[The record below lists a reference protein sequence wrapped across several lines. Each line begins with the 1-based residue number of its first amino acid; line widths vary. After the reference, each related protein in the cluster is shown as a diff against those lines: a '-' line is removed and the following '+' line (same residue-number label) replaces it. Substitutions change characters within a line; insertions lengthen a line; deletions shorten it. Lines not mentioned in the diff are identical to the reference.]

1 MPPPRSPP
9 PTPSAADAAPDAT
22 SCRLH
27 DRLPRRHLRPTP
39 PPTPPHADATIAS
52 ADAAPDATSRRR
64 HVPPT
69 PAHADAPDSD
79 CPDTICPDAICGRRR
94 RPRRHVTPT
103 PPSWLRPTPSATN
116 ATVPP
121 SPRAGPDPMAR
132 GFTKTLSDLTKFT
145 WPIGNL
151 ALLQYLFWEKVQPL
165 DDEAFDPLAHEYPLM
180 LNWSE
185 DEAKKRDAYDTSYG
199 RGNGTIDDVI
209 SEKYRQT
216 LIAQQGRKAEEEL
229 EQELEQE
236 GRAQKRKI
244 IEMRVHRAGIIVVEK
259 LEKKGLVF
267 KPDKGSDDDI
277 EFVEHSEYWVGKY
290 GPSKYKSSKYWTDVK
305 STPAK
310 EDMDNRVDA
319 SFTTG
324 NGNKLAREKGVHHN
338 TPGTGDEGD
347 PFVIEDN
354 GNSPN
359 PSLATVDTN
368 DFPAI
373 TSTPKNM
380 NEVSDG
386 SSADKSEEISMDSLN
401 TRIKNAKENGTPE
414 NDGKENDGKRKRK
427 QSKYC
432 LSPYQQNGGR
442 KRAKK
447 SLFGI
452 RAAMI
457 NTDYIKEDHIEAAKV
472 YIRTLADSEKL
483 CSKTVVHMT
492 GIGGETCTPEILE
505 AIISKKWLHGG
516 VINSYCNHMQTHN
529 PRADRHILSSWV
541 SHWLILR
548 ADGNVNNSERHF
560 MDHFTNQTKMVSR
573 VTEEYFIKDK
583 AYFPFHVEENHWITV
598 LMHNKK
604 KEFQVL
610 NSTGKCSKR
619 VLAKIA
625 KLRAEIAND
634 TKEVNALIETEHPDV
649 SSWPIREYDM
659 PSQTDGVSCGLFVV
673 KCVQNWDG
681 DDWTFEFDQDEVNAS
696 RGRIL
701 AEILFSECNTKE
713 VVKEKILKIMEK
725 K

>member
-1 MPPPRSPP
+1 MHGAVTGPAAACRAAPPLPPVARFRLARRAGLRRPLPPRVGRPRFRRVASRRPPPLRRCRLPLGARCRLACPACPDASCPPRCRAAGCRLACPACPDAYRWARPSNAPDECSHKAAPDPRSSHRKRPDP
-9 PTPSAADAAPDAT
+9 ASPLRNRPRPRLSSLRRNASWTRMFRPALAVEAQGAVAGREAAVEAAAAAVDASAAVVDAAP
-22 SCRLH
+22 
-27 DRLPRRHLRPTP
+27 RR
-39 PPTPPHADATIAS
+39 A
-52 ADAAPDATSRRR
+52 
-64 HVPPT
+64 
-69 PAHADAPDSD
+69 
-79 CPDTICPDAICGRRR
+79 
-94 RPRRHVTPT
+94 
-103 PPSWLRPTPSATN
+103 
-116 ATVPP
+116 
-121 SPRAGPDPMAR
+121 
-132 GFTKTLSDLTKFT
+132 
-145 WPIGNL
+145 
-151 ALLQYLFWEKVQPL
+151 YLFWEKVQPL

-180 LNWSE
+180 LNWLE

-199 RGNGTIDDVI
+199 RDSSGEAG
-209 SEKYRQT
+209 
-216 LIAQQGRKAEEEL
+216 EE
-229 EQELEQE
+229 
-236 GRAQKRKI
+236 RSCI
-244 IEMRVHRAGIIVVEK
+244 
-259 LEKKGLVF
+259 
-267 KPDKGSDDDI
+267 KPNKGSDDDI
-277 EFVEHSEYWVGKY
+277 EFVEHSEDWVGKY

-338 TPGTGDEGD
+338 TPGIGDEGD
-347 PFVIEDN
+347 PFVIEDT

-386 SSADKSEEISMDSLN
+386 SSADKSKEISMDSLN

-414 NDGKENDGKRKRK
+414 NDGKENDGKHKRK

-457 NTDYIKEDHIEAAKV
+457 NTDYINEDHIEAAKV

-492 GIGGETCTPEILE
+492 GIGGETCTPEMLE

-548 ADGNVNNSERHF
+548 ADGKVNNSKRHF
-560 MDHFTNQTKMVSR
+560 MDHFANQTKMVSR

-598 LMHNKK
+598 LKHNKK

-649 SSWPIREYDM
+649 SSWPIREYGM
-659 PSQTDGVSCGLFVV
+659 PSQTDGVSRGLFVV

-696 RGRIL
+696 RGHIL

>member
-1 MPPPRSPP
+1 MRKCLLKFIIKSYSLDRNRFIMPSKNGAISLR
-9 PTPSAADAAPDAT
+9 TEDVFDIFGLQNKGKDAMKALGKGGLKAKVKVPSRFLDSNRGEMMIDDLIENIVASGTYDDDFLRRIVLLLLGTVLAPQSRIEVPNAYYKLVDDVEAIKAYNWNAFT
-22 SCRLH
+22 
-27 DRLPRRHLRPTP
+27 LRVCVEG
-39 PPTPPHADATIAS
+39 I
-52 ADAAPDATSRRR
+52 
-64 HVPPT
+64 
-69 PAHADAPDSD
+69 
-79 CPDTICPDAICGRRR
+79 
-94 RPRRHVTPT
+94 
-103 PPSWLRPTPSATN
+103 
-116 ATVPP
+116 
-121 SPRAGPDPMAR
+121 
-132 GFTKTLSDLTKFT
+132 TKTLSDLTKFT

-151 ALLQYLFWEKVQPL
+151 ALLQYMFWEKVQPL
-165 DDEAFDPLAHEYPLM
+165 DDEAFDPLANEYPLM

-185 DEAKKRDAYDTSYG
+185 DEAMKRDAYDTAYG
-199 RGNGTIDDVI
+199 RGNGT
-209 SEKYRQT
+209 
-216 LIAQQGRKAEEEL
+216 
-229 EQELEQE
+229 
-236 GRAQKRKI
+236 
-244 IEMRVHRAGIIVVEK
+244 IVVEK
-259 LEKKGLVF
+259 LEKKGLVL
-267 KPDKGSDDDI
+267 KPNKGSDDDI
-277 EFVEHSEYWVGKY
+277 EYVEHSEDWVGKY
-290 GPSKYKSSKYWTDVK
+290 GPSKYKSSKYWTDVQ

-338 TPGTGDEGD
+338 TPGTGDKGD
-347 PFVIEDN
+347 PFVIDDN

-359 PSLATVDTN
+359 PSLATLDTN

-380 NEVSDG
+380 NEMSDG
-386 SSADKSEEISMDSLN
+386 SSADKSEEFSMDSLN
-401 TRIKNAKENGTPE
+401 THIKNAKENGTQKNDEKE
-414 NDGKENDGKRKRK
+414 NDEKENDGKRKRK

-432 LSPYQQNGGR
+432 LSPFLQNGGR

-457 NTDYIKEDHIEAAKV
+457 NTNYINEDHIEAAKV
-472 YIRTLADSEKL
+472 YIRTLADSKL

-492 GIGGETCTPEILE
+492 GIGGETCTPEMLE
-505 AIISKKWLHGG
+505 AIISKKWLHGS

-529 PRADRHILSSWV
+529 PRVDRHILSSWV

-548 ADGNVNNSERHF
+548 ADGKVNNSKRHF
-560 MDHFTNQTKMVSR
+560 IEHFTKQSTMVSR

-583 AYFPFHVEENHWITV
+583 AYFPFHVDGSHWITV

-634 TKEVNALIETEHPDV
+634 TNEVNALIETKHPDV

-659 PSQTDGVSCGLFVV
+659 PSKTDGVSCGLFVV
-673 KCVQNWDG
+673 KCVQSWDG

-701 AEILFSECNTKE
+701 AKILFSECNTKE

>member
-1 MPPPRSPP
+1 MMIDDLIDNIVASGTYDDDFLRRIVLVLLG
-9 PTPSAADAAPDAT
+9 TVLAPQSTREVPNAYYK
-22 SCRLH
+22 LVH
-27 DRLPRRHLRPTP
+27 DVEAIKSYNWNAFTLRVCVEG
-39 PPTPPHADATIAS
+39 I
-52 ADAAPDATSRRR
+52 
-64 HVPPT
+64 
-69 PAHADAPDSD
+69 
-79 CPDTICPDAICGRRR
+79 
-94 RPRRHVTPT
+94 
-103 PPSWLRPTPSATN
+103 
-116 ATVPP
+116 
-121 SPRAGPDPMAR
+121 
-132 GFTKTLSDLTKFT
+132 TKTLSDLAKFT

-151 ALLQYLFWEKVQPL
+151 ALIQYMFWEKVQPL
-165 DDEAFDPLAHEYPLM
+165 DEEAFDPLAHEYPLM
-180 LNWSE
+180 VNWSE
-185 DEAKKRDAYDTSYG
+185 DEAMKRDAYDTAYG

-216 LIAQQGRKAEEEL
+216 LIAQQGRKVEEEL
-229 EQELEQE
+229 EQED
-236 GRAQKRKI
+236 GTDRAQRMKDNRDEASSSRDTTLDQVMKCI
-244 IEMRVHRAGIIVVEK
+244 KDMQKEIRLLPEKCAEIVVQK
-259 LEKKGLVF
+259 LEKEGLAF
-267 KPDKGSDDDI
+267 RGFRDDI
-277 EFVEHSEYWVGKY
+277 EFVEHSEAWMGKY
-290 GPSKYKSSKYWTDVK
+290 GPSKYKSKYWTDVK

-324 NGNKLAREKGVHHN
+324 NGKKLARDKGVHHN

-347 PFVIEDN
+347 PFVIYDN
-354 GNSPN
+354 GNSPD
-359 PSLATVDTN
+359 PSLETVATN
-368 DFPAI
+368 EFPPF

-386 SSADKSEEISMDSLN
+386 SSADKSEEFSMDSLN
-401 TRIKNAKENGTPE
+401 TRIKNAIESGTQKSDGKETDGKENDGKE

-457 NTDYIKEDHIEAAKV
+457 NTDYINEDHIEAAKI
-472 YIRTLADSEKL
+472 YIRTLVDSEKL
-483 CSKTVVHMT
+483 RRKTVVHMT
-492 GIGGETCTPEILE
+492 GIGGETCTPHMLE

-516 VINSYCNHMQTHN
+516 
-529 PRADRHILSSWV
+529 
-541 SHWLILR
+541 
-548 ADGNVNNSERHF
+548 
-560 MDHFTNQTKMVSR
+560 
-573 VTEEYFIKDK
+573 

-625 KLRAEIAND
+625 KLRAEIAID
-634 TKEVNALIETEHPDV
+634 TKEVNALIETDHHDV
-649 SSWPIREYDM
+649 SSWPIREYNM
-659 PSQTDGVSCGLFVV
+659 PSQKDGVSCGLFVV
-673 KCVQNWDG
+673 KCVQHWDG
-681 DDWTFEFDQDEVNAS
+681 DGWAFEFDQDEVNAS

-713 VVKEKILKIMEK
+713 VVKEKILKIMETK
-725 K
+725 

>member
-1 MPPPRSPP
+1 MRKCLLKFIIKSYALDRKRFIMPSKNGAISLR
-9 PTPSAADAAPDAT
+9 TEDVFDIFGLQNKGKDAMKALGKGGLKAKVKVPSRFLDSNTGEMMIDE
-22 SCRLH
+22 LIENI
-27 DRLPRRHLRPTP
+27 
-39 PPTPPHADATIAS
+39 IAS
-52 ADAAPDATSRRR
+52 GTYDDDFLRRIVLVLLGTVLAPQSTKE
-64 HVPPT
+64 VPN
-69 PAHADAPDSD
+69 AYYKLVHDVE
-79 CPDTICPDAICGRRR
+79 AIKAFNWNAF
-94 RPRRHVTPT
+94 T
-103 PPSWLRPTPSATN
+103 LR
-116 ATVPP
+116 VCIE
-121 SPRAGPDPMAR
+121 

-199 RGNGTIDDVI
+199 RGNGTI
-209 SEKYRQT
+209 
-216 LIAQQGRKAEEEL
+216 
-229 EQELEQE
+229 
-236 GRAQKRKI
+236 
-244 IEMRVHRAGIIVVEK
+244 VVEK

-267 KPDKGSDDDI
+267 KPNKGSDDDI
-277 EFVEHSEYWVGKY
+277 EFVEHSEDWVGKY
-290 GPSKYKSSKYWTDVK
+290 GPSKYKSSKYWTGVK

-324 NGNKLAREKGVHHN
+324 NWNKLAREKGVHHN

-373 TSTPKNM
+373 TSTPKIM

-401 TRIKNAKENGTPE
+401 TRIKNAKENGTPK

-457 NTDYIKEDHIEAAKV
+457 NTDYINEDHIEAAKV
-472 YIRTLADSEKL
+472 YIRTLADSENL

-492 GIGGETCTPEILE
+492 GIGGETCTPEMLE

-548 ADGNVNNSERHF
+548 ADGKVNNSKRHF

-634 TKEVNALIETEHPDV
+634 TKQVNALIEMEHPDV

>member
-1 MPPPRSPP
+1 MMIDELIENIVASGTYDDDFLRRIVLVLLG
-9 PTPSAADAAPDAT
+9 TVLAPQSTKEVPNAYYK
-22 SCRLH
+22 LVH
-27 DRLPRRHLRPTP
+27 DVEAIKAFNWNAFTLRY
-39 PPTPPHADATIAS
+39 
-52 ADAAPDATSRRR
+52 
-64 HVPPT
+64 
-69 PAHADAPDSD
+69 
-79 CPDTICPDAICGRRR
+79 
-94 RPRRHVTPT
+94 
-103 PPSWLRPTPSATN
+103 
-116 ATVPP
+116 
-121 SPRAGPDPMAR
+121 M
-132 GFTKTLSDLTKFT
+132 
-145 WPIGNL
+145 
-151 ALLQYLFWEKVQPL
+151 FWEKVQPL

-199 RGNGTIDDVI
+199 RGNGTI
-209 SEKYRQT
+209 
-216 LIAQQGRKAEEEL
+216 
-229 EQELEQE
+229 
-236 GRAQKRKI
+236 
-244 IEMRVHRAGIIVVEK
+244 VVEK

-267 KPDKGSDDDI
+267 KPNKGSDDDI
-277 EFVEHSEYWVGKY
+277 EFVEHSEDWVGKY

-324 NGNKLAREKGVHHN
+324 NGRKLACEKGVHHN

-401 TRIKNAKENGTPE
+401 TR
-414 NDGKENDGKRKRK
+414 
-427 QSKYC
+427 
-432 LSPYQQNGGR
+432 
-442 KRAKK
+442 
-447 SLFGI
+447 LFGI
-452 RAAMI
+452 RVAMI
-457 NTDYIKEDHIEAAKV
+457 NTDYINEDHIEAAK
-472 YIRTLADSEKL
+472 
-483 CSKTVVHMT
+483 
-492 GIGGETCTPEILE
+492 
-505 AIISKKWLHGG
+505 

-548 ADGNVNNSERHF
+548 VDGKVNNSKRHF

-610 NSTGKCSKR
+610 NSTGECSKR

-634 TKEVNALIETEHPDV
+634 TKEVNALIGTEHPDV

-659 PSQTDGVSCGLFVV
+659 PKQEDGVSCGLFVV

-713 VVKEKILKIMEK
+713 VVKEKGTHSS
-725 K
+725 

>member
-1 MPPPRSPP
+1 MMIDDLIENIVASGTYDDDFLRRIVLVLLG
-9 PTPSAADAAPDAT
+9 TVLAPQSTIEVPNAYYKLVDDVESIKAYNWNAFT
-22 SCRLH
+22 
-27 DRLPRRHLRPTP
+27 LRY
-39 PPTPPHADATIAS
+39 
-52 ADAAPDATSRRR
+52 
-64 HVPPT
+64 
-69 PAHADAPDSD
+69 
-79 CPDTICPDAICGRRR
+79 
-94 RPRRHVTPT
+94 
-103 PPSWLRPTPSATN
+103 
-116 ATVPP
+116 
-121 SPRAGPDPMAR
+121 M
-132 GFTKTLSDLTKFT
+132 
-145 WPIGNL
+145 
-151 ALLQYLFWEKVQPL
+151 FWEKVQPL
-165 DDEAFDPLAHEYPLM
+165 DDEAFDPLANEYPLM

-185 DEAKKRDAYDTSYG
+185 DEAMKRDAYDTAYG
-199 RGNGTIDDVI
+199 HGNGTIDDVI
-209 SEKYRQT
+209 NEKYRQT

-229 EQELEQE
+229 QQELEQE
-236 GRAQKRKI
+236 DRAQKKKDNRDEASSSRDSTLDQVMKCI
-244 IEMRVHRAGIIVVEK
+244 KDMQKEIRLLPQKCAEIVVEK
-259 LEKKGLVF
+259 LQKKGLVF
-267 KPDKGSDDDI
+267 KPNKGSDDDI
-277 EFVEHSEYWVGKY
+277 EYVEHSEDWVRKY
-290 GPSKYKSSKYWTDVK
+290 GPSKYKSSKYWTDVQ

-324 NGNKLAREKGVHHN
+324 NGNKLAREKGVHPN

-347 PFVIEDN
+347 PFVIDDN

-386 SSADKSEEISMDSLN
+386 SSADKSEEFSMDSLN
-401 TRIKNAKENGTPE
+401 TRIKNAKENGTQENDEKENDEKENDEKE

-432 LSPYQQNGGR
+432 LSPFLQNGGR
-442 KRAKK
+442 KHAKK

-457 NTDYIKEDHIEAAKV
+457 NTNYINEDHIEAAKV
-472 YIRTLADSEKL
+472 YIRTLADSKL

-492 GIGGETCTPEILE
+492 GIGGETCAPKMLE
-505 AIISKKWLHGG
+505 AIISKKWLHGS

-548 ADGNVNNSERHF
+548 ADVKVNNSKRHF
-560 MDHFTNQTKMVSR
+560 MEHFTKQSKMVSR

-583 AYFPFHVEENHWITV
+583 AYFPFHVDESHWITV

-634 TKEVNALIETEHPDV
+634 TNEVNALIGTKHPDV

-659 PSQTDGVSCGLFVV
+659 SSQTDGVSCGLFVV
-673 KCVQNWDG
+673 KCVQSWDG

>member
-1 MPPPRSPP
+1 MLMIPSVLMRKCLLKFIIKSYALDRKRFIMPSKNGAISLRTEDVFDIFGLQNKGKDAMKALGKGGLKAKVKVPSRFLDSNTGEMMIDELIENIIASGTYDDDFLRRIVLVLLGTVLAPQSTKEVPNAYYKLHKDLIRSYKIYLADRKPCP
-9 PTPSAADAAPDAT
+9 PT
-22 SCRLH
+22 
-27 DRLPRRHLRPTP
+27 
-39 PPTPPHADATIAS
+39 
-52 ADAAPDATSRRR
+52 
-64 HVPPT
+64 
-69 PAHADAPDSD
+69 
-79 CPDTICPDAICGRRR
+79 
-94 RPRRHVTPT
+94 
-103 PPSWLRPTPSATN
+103 
-116 ATVPP
+116 
-121 SPRAGPDPMAR
+121 
-132 GFTKTLSDLTKFT
+132 
-145 WPIGNL
+145 
-151 ALLQYLFWEKVQPL
+151 
-165 DDEAFDPLAHEYPLM
+165 
-180 LNWSE
+180 E

-229 EQELEQE
+229 EQED
-236 GRAQKRKI
+236 RAQKRKI
-244 IEMRVHRAGIIVVEK
+244 IEMRLHRAGIIVVEK

-267 KPDKGSDDDI
+267 KPNKGSDDDI
-277 EFVEHSEYWVGKY
+277 EFVEHSEDWVGKY
-290 GPSKYKSSKYWTDVK
+290 GPSKYKSSKYWTGVK

-324 NGNKLAREKGVHHN
+324 NWNKLAREKGVHHN

-373 TSTPKNM
+373 TSTPKIM

-401 TRIKNAKENGTPE
+401 TRIKNAKENGTPK

-442 KRAKK
+442 
-447 SLFGI
+447 LFGI

-457 NTDYIKEDHIEAAKV
+457 NTDYINEDHIEAAKV
-472 YIRTLADSEKL
+472 YIRTLADSENL

-492 GIGGETCTPEILE
+492 GIGGETCTPEMLE

-548 ADGNVNNSERHF
+548 ADGKVNNSKRHF

-634 TKEVNALIETEHPDV
+634 TKQVNALIETEHPDV

>member
-1 MPPPRSPP
+1 MRSGG
-9 PTPSAADAAPDAT
+9 SESLGAGSEADPY
-22 SCRLH
+22 
-27 DRLPRRHLRPTP
+27 
-39 PPTPPHADATIAS
+39 
-52 ADAAPDATSRRR
+52 
-64 HVPPT
+64 
-69 PAHADAPDSD
+69 
-79 CPDTICPDAICGRRR
+79 
-94 RPRRHVTPT
+94 
-103 PPSWLRPTPSATN
+103 
-116 ATVPP
+116 
-121 SPRAGPDPMAR
+121 M
-132 GFTKTLSDLTKFT
+132 
-145 WPIGNL
+145 
-151 ALLQYLFWEKVQPL
+151 FWEKVQPL
-165 DDEAFDPLAHEYPLM
+165 DDEAFDPLANEYPLM

-185 DEAKKRDAYDTSYG
+185 DEAKKCDAYDTAYG

-229 EQELEQE
+229 QQELEQKD
-236 GRAQKRKI
+236 RAQKKKDNRD
-244 IEMRVHRAGIIVVEK
+244 EASSSRDSTLDQIVVEK

-267 KPDKGSDDDI
+267 KPNKGSDDDI
-277 EFVEHSEYWVGKY
+277 EYVEHSENWVGKY
-290 GPSKYKSSKYWTDVK
+290 GPSKYWPDVQSTPAKEDMDNRVDASFTTGSDDDIEYVEHSENWMGKYGPSKYWPDVQ

-324 NGNKLAREKGVHHN
+324 NENKLAREKGVHHN

-386 SSADKSEEISMDSLN
+386 SSADKSEEFSMDSLN
-401 TRIKNAKENGTPE
+401 TRIKNAKENGTEENDGKENDEKENDEKE

-427 QSKYC
+427 RSKYC
-432 LSPYQQNGGR
+432 LSPFLQNGGR

-457 NTDYIKEDHIEAAKV
+457 STDYINEDHIEAAK
-472 YIRTLADSEKL
+472 
-483 CSKTVVHMT
+483 
-492 GIGGETCTPEILE
+492 
-505 AIISKKWLHGG
+505 
-516 VINSYCNHMQTHN
+516 
-529 PRADRHILSSWV
+529 
-541 SHWLILR
+541 
-548 ADGNVNNSERHF
+548 
-560 MDHFTNQTKMVSR
+560 
-573 VTEEYFIKDK
+573 
-583 AYFPFHVEENHWITV
+583 
-598 LMHNKK
+598 
-604 KEFQVL
+604 
-610 NSTGKCSKR
+610 
-619 VLAKIA
+619 
-625 KLRAEIAND
+625 RAEIAND
-634 TKEVNALIETEHPDV
+634 TNEVNALIGTKHPDV

-659 PSQTDGVSCGLFVV
+659 PSQTDGVSYGLFVV
-673 KCVQNWDG
+673 KCVQSWDG

>member
-1 MPPPRSPP
+1 MHVHRGSKPKWTPPPRSPVHAASTPPRRLHDRLPLRHLRPTLPPTPPHAASTIASPDAICGRRHLTPTPRSPP
-9 PTPSAADAAPDAT
+9 PTPSAT
-22 SCRLH
+22 
-27 DRLPRRHLRPTP
+27 
-39 PPTPPHADATIAS
+39 
-52 ADAAPDATSRRR
+52 DAAPDATSRQR
-64 HVPPT
+64 HLPPT

-79 CPDTICPDAICGRRR
+79 CPDTICPDAIA
-94 RPRRHVTPT
+94 PVDT
-103 PPSWLRPTPSATN
+103 LRPTPFATN
-116 ATVPP
+116 AIVPS

-145 WPIGNL
+145 WPIRNL

-236 GRAQKRKI
+236 DCAKKKKDNRDEASSSRDSTLDQVMKCIKDMQKEIRLLPQKCA
-244 IEMRVHRAGIIVVEK
+244 EIVVEK

-267 KPDKGSDDDI
+267 KPNKGSDDDI
-277 EFVEHSEYWVGKY
+277 ELVEHSEDWVGKY

-310 EDMDNRVDA
+310 EDIDNRVDA

-354 GNSPN
+354 
-359 PSLATVDTN
+359 
-368 DFPAI
+368 
-373 TSTPKNM
+373 
-380 NEVSDG
+380 VSDG

-457 NTDYIKEDHIEAAKV
+457 NTDYINEDHIEAAKV

-492 GIGGETCTPEILE
+492 GIGGETCTPEMLE

-529 PRADRHILSSWV
+529 PHADRHILSSWV

-548 ADGNVNNSERHF
+548 ADGKVNNSKRHF

-573 VTEEYFIKDK
+573 VIEEYFIKDK
-583 AYFPFHVEENHWITV
+583 
-598 LMHNKK
+598 
-604 KEFQVL
+604 
-610 NSTGKCSKR
+610 
-619 VLAKIA
+619 
-625 KLRAEIAND
+625 RAEIAND

-696 RGRIL
+696 RGHIL

>member
-1 MPPPRSPP
+1 MMIDDLIDNIVASGTYDDDFLRRIVLVLLG
-9 PTPSAADAAPDAT
+9 TVLAPQSTREVPNAYYK
-22 SCRLH
+22 LVH
-27 DRLPRRHLRPTP
+27 DVEAIKSYNWNAFTLRVCVEG
-39 PPTPPHADATIAS
+39 I
-52 ADAAPDATSRRR
+52 
-64 HVPPT
+64 
-69 PAHADAPDSD
+69 
-79 CPDTICPDAICGRRR
+79 
-94 RPRRHVTPT
+94 
-103 PPSWLRPTPSATN
+103 
-116 ATVPP
+116 
-121 SPRAGPDPMAR
+121 
-132 GFTKTLSDLTKFT
+132 TKTLSDLEKFT

-151 ALLQYLFWEKVQPL
+151 ALIQYMFWEKVQPL
-165 DDEAFDPLAHEYPLM
+165 DEETFDPLAHEYPLM
-180 LNWSE
+180 VNWSE
-185 DEAKKRDAYDTSYG
+185 DEAMKRDAYDTAYG
-199 RGNGTIDDVI
+199 RGNGTI
-209 SEKYRQT
+209 
-216 LIAQQGRKAEEEL
+216 
-229 EQELEQE
+229 
-236 GRAQKRKI
+236 
-244 IEMRVHRAGIIVVEK
+244 VVQK
-259 LEKKGLVF
+259 LEKEGLAF
-267 KPDKGSDDDI
+267 RGFRDDI
-277 EFVEHSEYWVGKY
+277 EFVEHSEAWMGKY
-290 GPSKYKSSKYWTDVK
+290 GPSKYKSKYWTDVK

-324 NGNKLAREKGVHHN
+324 NGKKLARDKGVHHN
-338 TPGTGDEGD
+338 TPGTGDEDD
-347 PFVIEDN
+347 PFVIYDN
-354 GNSPN
+354 GNSPD
-359 PSLATVDTN
+359 PSLETVATN
-368 DFPAI
+368 EFPPF

-386 SSADKSEEISMDSLN
+386 SSADKSEEFSMDSLN
-401 TRIKNAKENGTPE
+401 TRIKNAKENGTQESDGKE
-414 NDGKENDGKRKRK
+414 NDGKENDEKENDGKRKRK

-457 NTDYIKEDHIEAAKV
+457 NTDYINEDHIEAAKI

-483 CSKTVVHMT
+483 RRKTVVHMT
-492 GIGGETCTPEILE
+492 GIGGETCTPHMLE

-516 VINSYCNHMQTHN
+516 VINCYCNHMQTHN

-548 ADGNVNNSERHF
+548 ADGKVVNSKRHF

-625 KLRAEIAND
+625 KLRAEIAID
-634 TKEVNALIETEHPDV
+634 TKEVNALIETDHHDV
-649 SSWPIREYDM
+649 SSWPIREYNM
-659 PSQTDGVSCGLFVV
+659 PSQKDGVSCGLFVV
-673 KCVQNWDG
+673 KCVQHWDG
-681 DDWTFEFDQDEVNAS
+681 DGWAFEFDQDEVNAS

-713 VVKEKILKIMEK
+713 VVKEKILKIMETK
-725 K
+725 

>member
-1 MPPPRSPP
+1 MRKCLLKFIIKSYALDRKRFIMPSKNGAISLR
-9 PTPSAADAAPDAT
+9 TEDVFDIFGLQNKGKDAMKALGKGGLKGKVKVPSRFLDSNTGKMMIDSLIENIVASGTYDDDFLRRIVLVLLGTVLAPQSTKEVPNAYYK
-22 SCRLH
+22 LVH
-27 DRLPRRHLRPTP
+27 DVEAIKAFNWNAFTLR
-39 PPTPPHADATIAS
+39 
-52 ADAAPDATSRRR
+52 
-64 HVPPT
+64 V
-69 PAHADAPDSD
+69 
-79 CPDTICPDAICGRRR
+79 C
-94 RPRRHVTPT
+94 VE
-103 PPSWLRPTPSATN
+103 
-116 ATVPP
+116 
-121 SPRAGPDPMAR
+121 

-185 DEAKKRDAYDTSYG
+185 DEAKKRDAYDTSYS
-199 RGNGTIDDVI
+199 RGNGT
-209 SEKYRQT
+209 
-216 LIAQQGRKAEEEL
+216 
-229 EQELEQE
+229 
-236 GRAQKRKI
+236 
-244 IEMRVHRAGIIVVEK
+244 IVVEK

-267 KPDKGSDDDI
+267 KPNKGSDDDI
-277 EFVEHSEYWVGKY
+277 EFVEHSEDWVGKY
-290 GPSKYKSSKYWTDVK
+290 GPTKYKSSKYWTAVK

-310 EDMDNRVDA
+310 EDIDNRVDA

-359 PSLATVDTN
+359 PSLATVDMN

-447 SLFGI
+447 GLFGI

-457 NTDYIKEDHIEAAKV
+457 NTDYINEDHIKAAKV

-492 GIGGETCTPEILE
+492 GIGGETCTPEMLE

-529 PRADRHILSSWV
+529 SRADRHILSSWV

-548 ADGNVNNSERHF
+548 ADGKVNNSKRHF

-573 VTEEYFIKDK
+573 VSEEYFIKDK
-583 AYFPFHVEENHWITV
+583 AYFPFHVEQNHWMTV
-598 LMHNKK
+598 LMHNKQ

-625 KLRAEIAND
+625 KMRAEIAND

-659 PSQTDGVSCGLFVV
+659 PSQTDGVSRGLFVV

>member
-1 MPPPRSPP
+1 MRKCLLKFIIKSYALDRKRFIMPSKNGAISLR
-9 PTPSAADAAPDAT
+9 TEDVFDIFGLQNKGKDAMKARGKGGLKAKVKVPSRFLDSNTGEMMIDELIENIVASGTYDDDFLRRIVLVLLGTVLAPQSTKEVPNAYYK
-22 SCRLH
+22 LVH
-27 DRLPRRHLRPTP
+27 D
-39 PPTPPHADATIAS
+39 
-52 ADAAPDATSRRR
+52 
-64 HVPPT
+64 VE
-69 PAHADAPDSD
+69 
-79 CPDTICPDAICGRRR
+79 AIKAFN
-94 RPRRHVTPT
+94 
-103 PPSWLRPTPSATN
+103 WN
-116 ATVPP
+116 AFTLCVCVE
-121 SPRAGPDPMAR
+121 

-199 RGNGTIDDVI
+199 RGNGTI
-209 SEKYRQT
+209 
-216 LIAQQGRKAEEEL
+216 
-229 EQELEQE
+229 
-236 GRAQKRKI
+236 
-244 IEMRVHRAGIIVVEK
+244 VVEK

-267 KPDKGSDDDI
+267 KPNKGSDDDI
-277 EFVEHSEYWVGKY
+277 EFVEHSEDWVGKY

-414 NDGKENDGKRKRK
+414 NDGKENDGKHKRK

-457 NTDYIKEDHIEAAKV
+457 NTDYINEDHIEAAKV

-492 GIGGETCTPEILE
+492 GIGGETCTPEMLE

-548 ADGNVNNSERHF
+548 ADGKVNNSKRHF

>member
-1 MPPPRSPP
+1 
-9 PTPSAADAAPDAT
+9 
-22 SCRLH
+22 
-27 DRLPRRHLRPTP
+27 
-39 PPTPPHADATIAS
+39 
-52 ADAAPDATSRRR
+52 
-64 HVPPT
+64 
-69 PAHADAPDSD
+69 
-79 CPDTICPDAICGRRR
+79 
-94 RPRRHVTPT
+94 
-103 PPSWLRPTPSATN
+103 
-116 ATVPP
+116 
-121 SPRAGPDPMAR
+121 
-132 GFTKTLSDLTKFT
+132 
-145 WPIGNL
+145 
-151 ALLQYLFWEKVQPL
+151 
-165 DDEAFDPLAHEYPLM
+165 M

-209 SEKYRQT
+209 SEKYRHI
-216 LIAQQGRKAEEEL
+216 LIAQQGRKVEEEL
-229 EQELEQE
+229 EQED
-236 GRAQKRKI
+236 RAQKKKDNRDEASSSRDSTLDQVMKCI
-244 IEMRVHRAGIIVVEK
+244 KDMQKEIRLLPQKCAEIVVEK

-267 KPDKGSDDDI
+267 KPNKGSDDDI
-277 EFVEHSEYWVGKY
+277 EFVEHSEDWVGKY
-290 GPSKYKSSKYWTDVK
+290 GPSKYKSSKYWTYVK

-373 TSTPKNM
+373 TSIPKNM

-414 NDGKENDGKRKRK
+414 NDGKEHDGKCKRK

-442 KRAKK
+442 KRANK

-457 NTDYIKEDHIEAAKV
+457 NTDYINEDHIEAAKV
-472 YIRTLADSEKL
+472 YIRTLADSDKL

-492 GIGGETCTPEILE
+492 GIGGETCTPEMLE

-516 VINSYCNHMQTHN
+516 
-529 PRADRHILSSWV
+529 
-541 SHWLILR
+541 
-548 ADGNVNNSERHF
+548 
-560 MDHFTNQTKMVSR
+560 
-573 VTEEYFIKDK
+573 

-610 NSTGKCSKR
+610 ISTGKCSKR